1 MHLKPINMSEL
12 ESLWQIIEGEGY
24 GNETFRLLYATD
36 ASEYRE
42 IPLGVVYPKNN
53 HDVALIVQWAAQHQV
68 PIIPRA
74 GGTSLAGQVVGNGLV
89 VDVSKYLT
97 QFYDLD
103 PKNHSVWVQAGVVR
117 DDLNQW
123 LQKEQLFFAPET
135 STSNRACIGGMFG
148 NNSCGGNSLL
158 YGSTRDHVL

>member
-1 MHLKPINMSEL
+1 MSEL

-53 HDVALIVQWAAQHQV
+53 HDVALIVQWAAQHRI

-97 QFYDLD
+97 QIYDPD
-103 PKNHSVWVQAGVVR
+103 PENHTVWVQAGVVR

-123 LQKEQLFFAPET
+123 LQKEQFSLHLLLIQQVLLVLFLF
-135 STSNRACIGGMFG
+135 
-148 NNSCGGNSLL
+148 
-158 YGSTRDHVL
+158 